1 MTAKKMKKAIFLLS
15 LVVVTNLVWAQSFL
29 QNARIPTTNEIMS
42 NGIQSLNFEN
52 LNRKLTETPPL
63 YIGLFDSITDI
74 KIINTDKLKIKYS
87 ELSSARKKNCDC
99 NNAFAIKVMEQRIQ
113 LLIKINQLF
122 RDRYTHSRDVDC
134 IFLNF
139 NLLTGVKHE
148 YDGDGDFIGTL
159 PFSMGEIS
167 QFEEWL
173 SQNKQYLCIDMESRI
188 LYSRKKR

>member
-1 MTAKKMKKAIFLLS
+1 MKKAIFLLLS
-15 LVVVTNLVWAQSFL
+15 LVVVTNLVLAQSFL
-29 QNARIPTTNEIMS
+29 QNARIPTTKEIMS

-52 LNRKLTETPPL
+52 LNRKMTETPPL
-63 YIGLFDSITDI
+63 YIGGLFDSITDI
-74 KIINTDKLKIKYS
+74 KIINTDKLKSKYS

-99 NNAFAIKVMEQRIQ
+99 NNAFAIKVMEQRIR

-148 YDGDGDFIGTL
+148 YDGDGDFIGPL

-188 LYSRKKR
+188 L

>member
-1 MTAKKMKKAIFLLS
+1 MKKAIFLLS

-29 QNARIPTTNEIMS
+29 QNARIPTTKEIMS

-52 LNRKLTETPPL
+52 LNRKMTETPPL
-63 YIGLFDSITDI
+63 YIGGLFDSITDI
-74 KIINTDKLKIKYS
+74 KIINTDKLKIKFS
-87 ELSSARKKNCDC
+87 ELSSARKKKCDC

-113 LLIKINQLF
+113 LFQLY
-122 RDRYTHSRDVDC
+122 RDRYTSSRDVDC

-148 YDGDGDFIGTL
+148 YDGDGDFFGPL

-173 SQNKQYLCIDMESRI
+173 SQKNNFCVSIWKAEYCIAE
-188 LYSRKKR
+188 KKDSINN

>member
-15 LVVVTNLVWAQSFL
+15 LVVVTNIVWAQSFL

-87 ELSSARKKNCDC
+87 EFSARKKNCDC

>member
-1 MTAKKMKKAIFLLS
+1 MKNAIFLLS

-29 QNARIPTTNEIMS
+29 QNARIPTTKEIMS

-52 LNRKLTETPPL
+52 LNRKMTETPPL
-63 YIGLFDSITDI
+63 YIGGLFDSITDI
-74 KIINTDKLKIKYS
+74 KIINTDKLKIKFS

-113 LLIKINQLF
+113 LLIKINQLY
-122 RDRYTHSRDVDC
+122 RDRYTSSRDVDC

-148 YDGDGDFIGTL
+148 YDGDGDYFGPL

>member
-1 MTAKKMKKAIFLLS
+1 MKKAIFLLS

-29 QNARIPTTNEIMS
+29 QNARIPTTKEIMS

-52 LNRKLTETPPL
+52 LNRKMTETPPL
-63 YIGLFDSITDI
+63 YIGGLFDSITDI

-99 NNAFAIKVMEQRIQ
+99 NNAFAIQVMEQRIR

-148 YDGDGDFIGTL
+148 YHGDCDFIGPQ

-167 QFEEWL
+167 QFKEWL

-188 LYSRKKR
+188 LYCRKKR